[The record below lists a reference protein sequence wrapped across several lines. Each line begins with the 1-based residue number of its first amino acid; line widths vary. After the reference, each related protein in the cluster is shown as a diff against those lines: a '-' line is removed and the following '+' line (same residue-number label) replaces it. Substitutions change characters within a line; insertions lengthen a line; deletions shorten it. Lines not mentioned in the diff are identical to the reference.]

1 MTKQTRRQ
9 QFWLPKM
16 TLKINVEKLPRKVL
30 ENAVK
35 LNDPL
40 KKIYITLYSSGEP
53 KTHKEIAKKLEYA
66 RAYVHM
72 RLCQLE
78 SMNLAERINQERRV
92 RFEAI

>member
-1 MTKQTRRQ
+1 
-9 QFWLPKM
+9 M
-16 TLKINVEKLPRKVL
+16 TLKIDVEKLPRKVL
-30 ENAVK
+30 ETAVK

-40 KKIYITLYSSGEP
+40 KKIYITLYSCEEP
-53 KTHKEIAKKLEYA
+53 ATPKEIAKKLGYA

-78 SMNLAERINQERRV
+78 YMDLVKRIDEERKV

>member
-1 MTKQTRRQ
+1 
-9 QFWLPKM
+9 M

-40 KKIYITLYSSGEP
+40 KKIYITLYSCGEA
-53 KTHKEIAKKLEYA
+53 KTPKEIAKKLGYT

-78 SMNLAERINQERRV
+78 SMDLAKRIDEERRV

>member
-1 MTKQTRRQ
+1 
-9 QFWLPKM
+9 M
-16 TLKINVEKLPRKVL
+16 TLKIDVEKLPRKVL

-40 KKIYITLYSSGEP
+40 KKVYITLYSYGEP
-53 KTHKEIAKKLEYA
+53 ATPKEIAKKLGYS

-78 SMNLAERINQERRV
+78 SMDLTKRIDERRRV
-92 RFEAI
+92 KFEAI

>member
-1 MTKQTRRQ
+1 
-9 QFWLPKM
+9 M
-16 TLKINVEKLPRKVL
+16 TLKIDVEKLPRKVL

-40 KKIYITLYSSGEP
+40 KKIYITLYSCGEP
-53 KTHKEIAKKLEYA
+53 KTPKEIAKKLGYA

-78 SMNLAERINQERRV
+78 SMDLAKRIDEERRV

>member
-1 MTKQTRRQ
+1 
-9 QFWLPKM
+9 M
-16 TLKINVEKLPRKVL
+16 TLNINVEKLPRKVL

-40 KKIYITLYSSGEP
+40 KKIYITLYSCGEP
-53 KTHKEIAKKLEYA
+53 ATPKEIAKKLGFA

-78 SMNLAERINQERRV
+78 SMDLAKRIDEERKV

>member
-1 MTKQTRRQ
+1 MA
-9 QFWLPKM
+9 
-16 TLKINVEKLPRKVL
+16 LKIDVEKLPRKVL

-40 KKIYITLYSSGEP
+40 KKIYITLYSCGEP
-53 KTHKEIAKKLEYA
+53 KTPKEIAKKLGYA

-78 SMNLAERINQERRV
+78 YMDLAKRIDKKRRV
-92 RFEAI
+92 SFEAI

>member
-1 MTKQTRRQ
+1 
-9 QFWLPKM
+9 M
-16 TLKINVEKLPRKVL
+16 TLKVDVEKLPRKVL

-40 KKIYITLYSSGEP
+40 KKVYITLYSCGEP
-53 KTHKEIAKKLEYA
+53 ATPKEIAKKLGYS

-78 SMNLAERINQERRV
+78 SMDLAKRIDEKRRV
-92 RFEAI
+92 KFEAI

>member
-1 MTKQTRRQ
+1 
-9 QFWLPKM
+9 M
-16 TLKINVEKLPRKVL
+16 TLKIDVEKLPRKVL

-35 LNDPL
+35 LNDSL
-40 KKIYITLYSSGEP
+40 KKIYITLYCCGEP
-53 KTHKEIAKKLEYA
+53 KTPKEIAKKLGYA

-78 SMNLAERINQERRV
+78 CMDLVKRIDDKRRV

>member
-1 MTKQTRRQ
+1 MA
-9 QFWLPKM
+9 LN
-16 TLKINVEKLPRKVL
+16 LNVEKLPRKVL

-40 KKIYITLYSSGEP
+40 KKIYITLYSYGEP
-53 KTHKEIAKKLEYA
+53 TTPKKIAKKLGHA

-78 SMNLAERINQERRV
+78 SMDLAKRTIEERKV